1 MTTFL
6 VTGGTGT
13 LGRVVVDRLLADG
26 HTVRVLSR
34 RPHTRAENPRLHS
47 YAVDLRN
54 GVGLA
59 AAVSG
64 VEVIVHCA
72 STPSGGDLDSA
83 GQLVDAARTAGVRHL
98 VYISI
103 VGVDRVPL
111 RYYRTKHEVER
122 LLAESDVP
130 WTVLRT
136 TQFHDLVLRMVK
148 TGARS
153 PVLPVPVGV
162 RLQPVDVREVGAR
175 LVELAYGEPAGH
187 VPDMGGPEI
196 LTARE
201 LIDRTLHAGE
211 RRRLTVPVR
220 LPGATYRALRAGGN
234 LAPDQAAGKL
244 RYTDFLAERGGRI
257 PGSRVVRGG
266 DATRG

>member
-34 RPHTRAENPRLHS
+34 RPHTRTEHPRLRS

-59 AAVSG
+59 DATAG
-64 VEVIVHCA
+64 TDVIVHCA

-111 RYYRTKHEVER
+111 RYYRTKREVER

-136 TQFHDLVLRMVK
+136 TQFHDLVLRLVK
-148 TGARS
+148 AGARS
-153 PVLPVPVGV
+153 PVLPAPAGV
-162 RLQPVDVREVGAR
+162 RVQPVDVREVGAR

-187 VPDMGGPEI
+187 VPEMGGPEVF
-196 LTARE
+196 TARE
-201 LIDRTLHAGE
+201 LIGLTLRAGD
-211 RRRLTVPVR
+211 RRRLALPLR

-234 LAPDQAAGKL
+234 LAPEHAVGKI
-244 RYTDFLAERGGRI
+244 RYADFLAERGGRV
-257 PGSRVVRGG
+257 PGLRAVDSGG
-266 DATRG
+266 ATDG